1 MTAIDPGNPVV
12 REIRRRARRE
22 PRRRRARYEAA
33 ALETGAVETGFRE
46 IPGGDADSQNWR
58 QERESVY
65 GPQWRRTG
73 GPLNTRAS
81 VDRFFTELAQHDRG
95 QPSYELA
102 ADVQRPAAQYRGR
115 YREHHGAALALIHAG
130 GSPRSGAPR
139 GKASGTR
146 TTSTSRT
153 VFNPT
158 ATETVDTE
166 GFETAQRRQKV
177 AELLQRSGRGNSV
190 LFRTGLLST
199 RPPDVADFTR
209 RDFALTPQTVTSRRT
224 SIAADGAPTGSGV
237 SAAVRAATS
246 YLGVKEVGQNNRG
259 PEVDKLQKPFGMVGA
274 PWCGIYVGTVLRKAG
289 VKGVD
294 SRMASVTEIERMAR
308 AKTGAFTGGW
318 HSAAHARAGDA
329 LVTRRGEHVVYVTGV
344 DPDGTIRAIGGNT
357 GNGAVERR
365 TYKPGEVFGV
375 ARPRYGTPR
384 RARAKR

>member
-1 MTAIDPGNPVV
+1 MSAIDPGNPVV

-33 ALETGAVETGFRE
+33 ALETGAVETGFKE

-81 VDRFFTELAQHDRG
+81 VDRFFAELAQHDRG

-115 YREHHGAALALIHAG
+115 YRDHHAAALALIHAG
-130 GSPRSGAPR
+130 GSPRSRAPR
-139 GKASGTR
+139 ESTR
-146 TTSTSRT
+146 TVSTSQT

-158 ATETVDTE
+158 ATETVDTA
-166 GFETAQRRQKV
+166 GFEQAQRRQKI
-177 AELLQRSGRGNSV
+177 AELLQRSGRSKSV
-190 LFRTGLLST
+190 LFRSGLLST
-199 RPPDVADFTR
+199 KAPDIADFTH
-209 RDFALTPQTVTSRRT
+209 RDFALTPETVASRRT
-224 SIAADGAPTGSGV
+224 SSAEASGTPTGSV

-259 PEVDKLQKPFGMVGA
+259 PEVDKLQKPFGFVGA

-294 SRMASVTEIERMAR
+294 SRVASVAEIERMAR

-318 HSAAHARAGDA
+318 HSAAHTRAGDA
-329 LVTRRGEHVVYVTGV
+329 LVTRQGEHVVYVTGV
-344 DPDGTIRAIGGNT
+344 DPDGTIHAIGGNT

-365 TYKPGEVFGV
+365 TYKPGEVFGA

-384 RARAKR
+384 GKRR